1 MTTPIV
7 VKIDSMG
14 ITGPPFDQVLAYLQ
28 QQWYSIQGIDIVL
41 DPSTQDAQLLAIFAD
56 ALNDMNSSAI
66 AAFNN
71 FIPSFAFGA
80 GLSSIVKIN
89 GIARQVASSSRVTL
103 TLGGTEGTIITNVTV
118 GDNLN
123 LGTQWFVIGPVTI
136 PPAGVVDV
144 LAACTSLGATTA
156 APGTLTQILTPIP
169 GWQTATNVAAATP
182 GAPVETDAQLRRRQT
197 QSTALPASTVLSSI
211 QGNLL
216 NLAGVTRAKVF
227 QNDTVITD
235 PTTGIP
241 GRSIACV
248 VEGGDPTQIATT
260 IALTKAPGVPTY
272 GDTSVTV
279 YDSVGTPNLISYW
292 QLTPIEISVLIWLV
306 ASVGYTS
313 QVATYIQ
320 QALAEYFNSLDI
332 GQLIYI
338 GDAYSPANLDGDAA
352 VIGTGLLQVQLDP
365 LSATYHIGL
374 PHTPPMVGLALYRPG
389 MEATGGPYPA
399 GATVISVTNT
409 TFNYHVPEA
418 LWLTLDNGTFFQAT
432 TTAVGTQSIT
442 IDTPVPSERSVLAGA
457 KIYGVRGIVIN
468 FNEAATVANLSD
480 IIINAQ

>member
-1 MTTPIV
+1 
-7 VKIDSMG
+7 MG

-28 QQWYSIQGIDIVL
+28 SQYYSIYGFDISL
-41 DPSTQDAQLLAIFAD
+41 DPSTQDGQWLAIVSD

-80 GLSSIVKIN
+80 GLSSVVKIN
-89 GIARQVASSSRVTL
+89 GIARRVASSSLVTL
-103 TLGGTEGTIITNVTV
+103 TLGGTVGTIITNVTV
-118 GDNLN
+118 ADNLN
-123 LGTQWFVIGPVTI
+123 LGTAWFIAASVTI
-136 PPAGVVDV
+136 PPAGVIDV
-144 LAACTSLGATTA
+144 LAACTTPGAVTA

-169 GWQTATNVAAATP
+169 GWQTATNAAAATP

-216 NLAGVTRAKVF
+216 RLAGVTRAKVF
-227 QNDTVITD
+227 QNDTLVTD

-248 VEGGDPTQIATT
+248 VEGGDPTQIATV
-260 IALTKAPGVPTY
+260 IATTKAPGIPTW
-272 GDTSVTV
+272 GNTSVTV
-279 YDSVGTPNLISYW
+279 YDSVGTPNHIAYW
-292 QLTPIEISVLIWLV
+292 QLSPIEISVLIWLV

-332 GQLIYI
+332 GQYAYL
-338 GDAYSPANLDGDAA
+338 GDVYSPANLDGDAA
-352 VIGTGLLQVQLDP
+352 VIGTGLLQVQLDA
-365 LSATYHIGL
+365 LGATYHIAL
-374 PHTPPMVGLALYRPG
+374 PGVPAMVGLALYRPG

-399 GATVISVTNT
+399 GATVISVTSA

-442 IDTPVPSERSVLAGA
+442 LDTPVPSERSIIAGA
-457 KIYGVRGIVIN
+457 KIYGVRGVVVQ
-468 FNEAATVANLSD
+468 FNEAATVANLAD

>member
-1 MTTPIV
+1 VTTPIV
-7 VKIDSMG
+7 VKIDSTG

-28 QQWYSIQGIDIVL
+28 AQYYSIYGFDISL
-41 DPSTQDAQLLAIFAD
+41 DPSTQDGQWLAIVSD

-103 TLGGTEGTIITNVTV
+103 SLGGTEGTIIANVTV
-118 GDNLN
+118 GDALN
-123 LGTQWFVIGPVTI
+123 LGTTWFVAQSVTI
-136 PPAGVVDV
+136 PPSGTIDV
-144 LAACTSLGATTA
+144 FAVCTSLGATTA

-182 GAPVETDAQLRRRQT
+182 GAPVESDAQLRRRQT
-197 QSTALPASTVLSSI
+197 KSTALPASTVLSSI

-227 QNDTVITD
+227 QNDTLL
-235 PTTGIP
+235 TTSDGIP
-241 GRSIACV
+241 PRSLACV
-248 VEGGDPTQIATT
+248 VEGGDPTQIATV
-260 IALTKAPGVPTY
+260 IATTKAPGVPTY

-292 QLTPIEISVLIWLV
+292 QLTPIEISVLLWIR
-306 ASVGYTS
+306 AIVGYTT

-320 QALAEYFNSLDI
+320 QALAEYFNSLEI
-332 GQLIYI
+332 GQAAYL
-338 GDAYSPANLDGDAA
+338 GDVYSPANLDGDAA

-365 LSATYHIGL
+365 LGATYHIAVHAYGL
-374 PHTPPMVGLALYRPG
+374 SMSRPG
-389 MEATGGPYPA
+389 MEAAGGPYLT
-399 GATVISVTNT
+399 GATAIGVTDVTNFVAT
-409 TFNYHVPEA
+409 EA
-418 LWLTLDNGTFFQAT
+418 VWLTLDNGTFFQAIV
-432 TTAVGTQSIT
+432 TAVGTASIVL
-442 IDTPVPSERSVLAGA
+442 DTPVPSERAVLAGA
-457 KIYGVRGIVIN
+457 KVYGVGSLVVH

-480 IIINAQ
+480 IIINAS

>member
-1 MTTPIV
+1 VTTPIV

-28 QQWYSIQGIDIVL
+28 QQWYSIQGVDIVL

-89 GIARQVASSSRVTL
+89 GIARQVASSSMVTL
-103 TLGGTEGTIITNVTV
+103 TLGGTEGTIIANVTV
-118 GDNLN
+118 GDNLS
-123 LGTQWFVIGPVTI
+123 LGTQWFVAQSVVI
-136 PPAGVVDV
+136 PPSGTIDV
-144 LAACTSLGATTA
+144 FAVCTSLGATTA
-156 APGTLTQILTPIP
+156 APGTLTQILTPVP

-197 QSTALPASTVLSSI
+197 QSTALPAATVLSSI

-227 QNDTVITD
+227 QNDTVLTD
-235 PTTGIP
+235 GNGIP
-241 GRSIACV
+241 PRSLACV
-248 VEGGDPTQIATT
+248 VEGGDPTQIANA
-260 IALTKAPGVPTY
+260 IAVTKAPGVPTY

-292 QLTPIEISVLIWLV
+292 QLTPIEISVLLWVRAI
-306 ASVGYTS
+306 VGYTS

-320 QALAEYFNSLDI
+320 QALAEYFNTLDI
-332 GQLIYI
+332 GQYVYL
-338 GDAYSPANLDGDAA
+338 GDVYSPANLDGDAA
-352 VIGTGLLQVQLDP
+352 IIGTGLLQVQLDP
-365 LSATYHIGL
+365 LGATYHITAA
-374 PHTPPMVGLALYRPG
+374 HYGLAMSRPG
-389 MEATGGPYPA
+389 MEAAGGPYPT
-399 GATVISVTNT
+399 GVTVIGVTATGYFVTGNA
-409 TFNYHVPEA
+409 V
-418 LWLTLDNGTFFQAT
+418 WLTLDNGTFFQAIV
-432 TTAVGTQSIT
+432 TAVGTTSIT
-442 IDTPVPSERSVLAGA
+442 IDTPVPSERSVFAGA
-457 KIYGVRGIVIN
+457 KIYGVGNLIVH
-468 FNEAATVANLSD
+468 FNEAANVSDLSN
-480 IIINAQ
+480 IIVNAS